1 MSYIAIFFGGILSFF
16 SPCILPVLPLYIGYL
31 SENNLDNKKA
41 IAINTIFFTVG
52 VSCAFIF
59 LGFGFSSLGQIIS
72 NYRNIFSK
80 ISGVLTIILGLFQ
93 LGIIKNN
100 FLSRERKLEFTS
112 EKMNPIIAFI
122 LGFTFSFAWTP
133 CIGPALTGILFAISS
148 LDTKSEGMA
157 MMFIYTLGFI
167 VPFLVTGFFSSYFL
181 KLFKKNMWVVKY
193 IPKIMG
199 VLLIILGILIYTQKL
214 DFILTFIV

>member
-1 MSYIAIFFGGILSFF
+1 
-16 SPCILPVLPLYIGYL
+16 
-31 SENNLDNKKA
+31 
-41 IAINTIFFTVG
+41 
-52 VSCAFIF
+52 
-59 LGFGFSSLGQIIS
+59 
-72 NYRNIFSK
+72 
-80 ISGVLTIILGLFQ
+80 
-93 LGIIKNN
+93 
-100 FLSRERKLEFTS
+100 
-112 EKMNPIIAFI
+112 MNPIIAFI

>member
-52 VSCAFIF
+52 ISCAFIF

-181 KLFKKNMWVVKY
+181 KLFKENMWVVKY